1 MKTSLKLNK
10 RQSNSDGLH
19 PLYVRIRGKSSKGKD
34 SEVSIYSGID
44 LSPKQFSGGGISNK
58 TPNYTDKNR
67 RLNSILDNV
76 ERIISQTIEDGLEP
90 NPQYVKKQFEDL
102 QRQKQEITPDY
113 TSFWKGFEEYFETK
127 KHRSRGYVKTIITLR
142 NRLEDFQNHRG
153 TKITYDYVVNKT
165 ILFQNEF
172 QNYLWS
178 LEPPRT
184 NGYINKTFENL
195 RGFLHFSK
203 ELGYIEKKPKFQKL
217 DTIDREEKI
226 YLYKDEVF
234 KLYNSTK
241 WDFKKG
247 KSFSKENIY
256 IIEETLLGTRKNE
269 FGGVL
274 RVTNWELIKDVFLF
288 MCSIG
293 CRHSD
298 IPFFR
303 VKDFQFEKDKE
314 FFTWTQQKT
323 DSPVSVPVNFIS
335 GNIFKKYSGGKK
347 LDQTLFPK
355 LSNQKFNKGL
365 KLLLEDLGF
374 NRLVTYPKKVGSK
387 TIDTDP
393 KYLYQ
398 MISSHSGRRTFIKNM
413 IDQGNMDYQTIMRMS
428 GHKTISEFLKYVS
441 VSPKDL
447 EKGRGLYSPD
457 EKSDDSMLKEVTD
470 TFENLSKDNKRMVL
484 QFMKSIENLK

>member
-1 MKTSLKLNK
+1 M
-10 RQSNSDGLH
+10 
-19 PLYVRIRGKSSKGKD
+19 
-34 SEVSIYSGID
+34 
-44 LSPKQFSGGGISNK
+44 
-58 TPNYTDKNR
+58 
-67 RLNSILDNV
+67 
-76 ERIISQTIEDGLEP
+76 
-90 NPQYVKKQFEDL
+90 
-102 QRQKQEITPDY
+102 
-113 TSFWKGFEEYFETK
+113 
-127 KHRSRGYVKTIITLR
+127 
-142 NRLEDFQNHRG
+142 
-153 TKITYDYVVNKT
+153 
-165 ILFQNEF
+165 
-172 QNYLWS
+172 
-178 LEPPRT
+178 
-184 NGYINKTFENL
+184 
-195 RGFLHFSK
+195 
-203 ELGYIEKKPKFQKL
+203 GYIEKKPKFQKL

-374 NRLVTYPKKVGSK
+374 VYRQQKV
-387 TIDTDP
+387 
-393 KYLYQ
+393 
-398 MISSHSGRRTFIKNM
+398 N
-413 IDQGNMDYQTIMRMS
+413 
-428 GHKTISEFLKYVS
+428 
-441 VSPKDL
+441 
-447 EKGRGLYSPD
+447 
-457 EKSDDSMLKEVTD
+457 
-470 TFENLSKDNKRMVL
+470 
-484 QFMKSIENLK
+484 